1 MSDKLEKTTVRK
13 RNYILP
19 LILTTVILV
28 ALLCV
33 LFATSLDEQLYTQRL
48 YSMEQNA
55 KKSSE
60 LVNLSIRSE
69 WEKLHQLVYTIQQFP
84 ASSTQLLI
92 DSLEDMSQNSDA
104 HSPWTFSCIDSESNS
119 YNWDGTVTRWPLPKM
134 LPADLPD
141 HQIAIRESNTSG
153 TEQML
158 FLQRLPQ
165 PLVLAEGTV
174 LTHVALTI
182 DMHILLP
189 ELEVTS
195 IVKGNSTY
203 ITKTDGTRLY
213 HQTSNVEIIPGYN
226 VITAL
231 KNADF
236 LYDTNHDALASAVQ
250 TQGYF
255 TGEIIL
261 QDMRYFVSCAPVA
274 EHWVMILFIPEE
286 NVSGGTT
293 KLVQKLI
300 LQMAG
305 IAFALSVVLVL
316 FMRLNARKTLE
327 AQQAALQAAEQA
339 SRSKSDFLSNMSHDI
354 RTPLNGIMGMCHLA
368 MRDYSD
374 PAGYLCKIDQSSHQ
388 LMLLIN
394 DILDMSRIEQGKV
407 EVHVAP
413 LDIRAMLRGCIT
425 NIEALAR
432 EKNIALRVRIDDL
445 EDSWVESDELLLNQI
460 LTNLL
465 GNAVKFT
472 PEGGVITLRAAQKQ
486 KQDGTAVYTFEVQDT
501 GIGMAPEFVARM
513 FEPFSQENSG
523 SRTQYKGTGLGLS
536 IVKSLVE
543 KLQGDI
549 HVESVPGEGSCFCVT
564 LRLTIAP
571 PAQISENLGELP
583 VQGAGMRVLLVED
596 NELNLLIAVDIL
608 EELGVKVDTAADGRQ
623 AVDQF
628 ANSPEGEYHLIFMD
642 LRMPVMDGLAAARAI
657 RGLPR
662 GDANVPIVAMT
673 ADAFAEDVERT
684 QAAGMNDHL
693 AKPLELGRLKAVLY
707 KYHPDIKRGEQT

>member
-1 MSDKLEKTTVRK
+1 
-13 RNYILP
+13 
-19 LILTTVILV
+19 
-28 ALLCV
+28 
-33 LFATSLDEQLYTQRL
+33 
-48 YSMEQNA
+48 
-55 KKSSE
+55 
-60 LVNLSIRSE
+60 
-69 WEKLHQLVYTIQQFP
+69 
-84 ASSTQLLI
+84 
-92 DSLEDMSQNSDA
+92 
-104 HSPWTFSCIDSESNS
+104 
-119 YNWDGTVTRWPLPKM
+119 
-134 LPADLPD
+134 
-141 HQIAIRESNTSG
+141 
-153 TEQML
+153 
-158 FLQRLPQ
+158 
-165 PLVLAEGTV
+165 
-174 LTHVALTI
+174 
-182 DMHILLP
+182 
-189 ELEVTS
+189 
-195 IVKGNSTY
+195 
-203 ITKTDGTRLY
+203 
-213 HQTSNVEIIPGYN
+213 
-226 VITAL
+226 
-231 KNADF
+231 
-236 LYDTNHDALASAVQ
+236 
-250 TQGYF
+250 
-255 TGEIIL
+255 
-261 QDMRYFVSCAPVA
+261 
-274 EHWVMILFIPEE
+274 MILFIPEE